1 MWQPKREGSLGA
13 EWIHVY
19 VWLSPFAVYLKLT
32 QHWLLIS
39 YGILSRSVV
48 SDSVI
53 TWTAAYQAPL
63 SMVFSRQEYRS
74 GQPLPSLGDLLDPGI
89 DPWSL
94 ASQADFLPSELPGK
108 TLIYYTPIHNK
119 KFFKK
124 TIQTNEKEKTK
135 IK

>member
-1 MWQPKREGSLGA
+1 MAAQTGGESGGRMDICICMSKSLCCLP
-13 EWIHVY
+13 E
-19 VWLSPFAVYLKLT
+19 T
-32 QHWLLIS
+32 NTTLIANQLC
-39 YGILSRSVV
+39 ILSHSVV
-48 SDSVI
+48 SDSLI

-63 SMVFSRQEYRS
+63 STVFSRQEYQS
-74 GQPLPSLGDLLDPGI
+74 GQPFPSLGDLLDTGI
-89 DPWSL
+89 EPWSP

-124 TIQTNEKEKTK
+124 TIQTNKKEKTK